1 MHLLHLARLL
11 EAFHDFVS
19 TICSSIVI
27 TEAVFLGVRFCF
39 SHELQLSLCFGN
51 ILLYICFSRYS
62 SFRFSST
69 PFLNLA
75 FSVLQVVFESFSI
88 LPSSNMQSSSKSITV
103 PTACIDVVVLSLI
116 ELVSFSNSLFHAA
129 LIHLLQDFTV

>member
-19 TICSSIVI
+19 TICSSVVI

-39 SHELQLSLCFGN
+39 SHELQLSLCFQN